1 VVCSFLIC
9 YFKLPIT
16 RCPLQ
21 TEKRKNVEKVLD
33 LLSLVANEKGLD
45 FDEVKEA
52 FKRSIIKTAK
62 KVLGDIDV
70 EVEIENGELKI
81 YQIFE
86 VRNDDVA
93 LEEPEKYF
101 YLYEAREFDPNAQIG
116 DKLKVELDLSKLG
129 RSGAMALQREFERE
143 ITRLLENEIYRKLIS
158 KLNTI
163 VSGEVVKVDSEE
175 NTWVELEGVKGVLPM
190 RNRIKG
196 EKFEVGDVL
205 KALLKYVH
213 FDTNRGITIEL
224 SRTNPKFLE
233 KLIESAVPEVRDG
246 IIKIH
251 TSARIPGVRS
261 KVAVSSLNP
270 KVEPIGTIIGK
281 NGVRINSVSN
291 ELNGENIDVIEYS
304 PKPEIFIARAL
315 SPAIVKN
322 VQVDED
328 KALAVVE
335 VDPDQKAKAI
345 GKNGI
350 NITLAGMLTKY
361 KIELK
366 DAEEKSK
373 DTSKLENLFKI

>member
-1 VVCSFLIC
+1 
-9 YFKLPIT
+9 
-16 RCPLQ
+16 
-21 TEKRKNVEKVLD
+21 VEKIQD

-70 EVEIENGELKI
+70 DVEMEDGELKI
-81 YQIFE
+81 YQNFE
-86 VRNDDVA
+86 VINDDRA
-93 LEEPEKYF
+93 LENPEKYL
-101 YLYEAREFDPNAQIG
+101 YLDEAKEISDNIQLG
-116 DKLKVELDLSKLG
+116 DKVRAELDLSKLG

-163 VSGEVVKVDSEE
+163 VSGEVVKVDNEE
-175 NTWVELEGVKGVLPM
+175 NTWIEIEGVKGVLPR

-196 EKFEVGDVL
+196 EKFEVGDIL

-213 FDTNRGITIEL
+213 FDNKKGITIEL
-224 SRTNPKFLE
+224 SRTSPKFLE
-233 KLIESAVPEVRDG
+233 KLIEQAVPEVRDG

-251 TSARIPGVRS
+251 SIARIPGVRA

-281 NGVRINSVSN
+281 NGVRINAISN
-291 ELNGENIDVIEYS
+291 ELHGENIDLIEYS
-304 PKPEIFIARAL
+304 PQPEIYVARAL
-315 SPAIVKN
+315 SPAIVKS
-322 VQVDED
+322 VKIDD
-328 KALAVVE
+328 KEGVAYVE
-335 VDPDQKAKAI
+335 LDPQEKAKAI
-345 GKNGI
+345 GKNGV
-350 NITLAGMLTKY
+350 NITLASMLTKY

-366 DAEEKSK
+366 DSEEKKS

>member
-1 VVCSFLIC
+1 M
-9 YFKLPIT
+9 
-16 RCPLQ
+16 
-21 TEKRKNVEKVLD
+21 EKVQE

-62 KVLGDIDV
+62 KILGDINIDV
-70 EVEIENGELKI
+70 EMENGELKI
-81 YQIFE
+81 YQNFE
-86 VRNDDVA
+86 VVNDDRA
-93 LEEPEKYF
+93 LEQPEKYL
-101 YLYEAREFDPNAQIG
+101 YLDEAREFDENIQIG
-116 DKLKVELDLSKLG
+116 DKLKAELDLSKLG

-163 VSGEVVKVDSEE
+163 VSAEVVKVDNEE
-175 NTWVELEGVKGVLPM
+175 NTWVEIEGVKGVLPR

-196 EKFEVGDVL
+196 EKFYVGDVL

-213 FDTNRGITIEL
+213 FDNKKGITIEL
-224 SRTNPKFLE
+224 SRTSPKFLE
-233 KLIESAVPEVRDG
+233 KLIEQAVPEVKDG

-251 TSARIPGVRS
+251 GSARIPGVRS

-270 KVEPIGTIIGK
+270 KVEPVGTIIGK
-281 NGVRINSVSN
+281 SGVRINAISN

-304 PKPEIFIARAL
+304 NKPEIYIARAL

-322 VQVDED
+322 VKIDE
-328 KALAVVE
+328 KEGIAYVE
-335 VDPDQKAKAI
+335 VDPSEKAKAI
-345 GKNGI
+345 GKNGV
-350 NITLAGMLTKY
+350 NITLASMLTKY

-366 DAEEKSK
+366 DSEEKKS
-373 DTSKLENLFKI
+373 DTSKLESLFKI

>member
-1 VVCSFLIC
+1 M
-9 YFKLPIT
+9 
-16 RCPLQ
+16 
-21 TEKRKNVEKVLD
+21 EKVLD

-52 FKRSIIKTAK
+52 FKRSVIKTAK

-70 EVEIENGELKI
+70 EVDIENGELKI

-93 LEEPEKYF
+93 LENPEKYL
-101 YLYEAREFDPNAQIG
+101 YLDEAREFDPNVQIG
-116 DKLKVELDLSKLG
+116 DKLKAELDLSKLG

-143 ITRLLENEIYRKLIS
+143 ITKLLENEIYRKLIS

-163 VSGEVVKVDSEE
+163 VSGEVIKVDSEE

-196 EKFEVGDVL
+196 ERFEVGDVM
-205 KALLKYVH
+205 KALLKFVH
-213 FDTNRGITIEL
+213 FDTKRGITIEL
-224 SRTNPKFLE
+224 SRTSPKFLE
-233 KLIESAVPEVRDG
+233 KLVESAVPEVRDG

-261 KVAVSSLNP
+261 KLAVSSLNP

-281 NGVRINSVSN
+281 NGVRINSISN

-322 VQVDED
+322 VKVDED
-328 KALAVVE
+328 KALAIVE

-366 DAEEKSK
+366 DAEEKTK
-373 DTSKLENLFKI
+373 DTSKFENLFKI

>member
-1 VVCSFLIC
+1 
-9 YFKLPIT
+9 
-16 RCPLQ
+16 
-21 TEKRKNVEKVLD
+21 VEKVQE

-62 KVLGDIDV
+62 KILGDINIDV
-70 EVEIENGELKI
+70 EMENGELKI
-81 YQIFE
+81 YQNFE
-86 VRNDDVA
+86 VVNDDRA
-93 LEEPEKYF
+93 LEQPEKYL
-101 YLYEAREFDPNAQIG
+101 YLDEAREFDENIQIG
-116 DKLKVELDLSKLG
+116 DKLKAELDLSKLG

-163 VSGEVVKVDSEE
+163 VSAEVIKVDNEE
-175 NTWVELEGVKGVLPM
+175 NTWVEIEGVKGVLPR

-196 EKFEVGDVL
+196 EKFYVGDVL

-213 FDTNRGITIEL
+213 FDNKKGITIEL
-224 SRTNPKFLE
+224 SRTSPKFLE
-233 KLIESAVPEVRDG
+233 KLIEQAVPEVKDG

-251 TSARIPGVRS
+251 GSARIPGVRS

-270 KVEPIGTIIGK
+270 KVEPVGTIIGK
-281 NGVRINSVSN
+281 SGVRINAISN

-304 PKPEIFIARAL
+304 NKPEIYIARAL

-322 VQVDED
+322 VKIDE
-328 KALAVVE
+328 KEGIAYVE
-335 VDPDQKAKAI
+335 VDPSEKAKAI
-345 GKNGI
+345 GKNGV
-350 NITLAGMLTKY
+350 NITLASMLTKY

-366 DAEEKSK
+366 DSEEKKS
-373 DTSKLENLFKI
+373 DTSKLESLFKI

>member
-1 VVCSFLIC
+1 
-9 YFKLPIT
+9 
-16 RCPLQ
+16 
-21 TEKRKNVEKVLD
+21 VEKVQE

-70 EVEIENGELKI
+70 DVEMKDGELKI
-81 YQIFE
+81 YQNFE
-86 VRNDDVA
+86 VVNDDRA
-93 LEEPEKYF
+93 LENPEKYL
-101 YLYEAREFDPNAQIG
+101 YLDEAKEFDENVQLG
-116 DKLKVELDLSKLG
+116 DKLRAELDLSKLG
-129 RSGAMALQREFERE
+129 RSGAMALQREFDRE

-163 VSGEVVKVDSEE
+163 VSAEVIKVDSDE
-175 NTWVELEGVKGVLPM
+175 NTWVEIEGVKGVLPR

-196 EKFEVGDVL
+196 EKFEVGDVM

-213 FDTNRGITIEL
+213 FDNKKGITIEL
-224 SRTNPKFLE
+224 SRTSPKFLE
-233 KLIESAVPEVRDG
+233 KLIEQAVPEARDG

-251 TSARIPGVRS
+251 SSARIPGVRS

-270 KVEPIGTIIGK
+270 NVEPIGTIIGK
-281 NGVRINSVSN
+281 NGVRINAISN

-304 PKPEIFIARAL
+304 NKPEIYVARAL
-315 SPAIVKN
+315 SPAIIKN
-322 VQVDED
+322 VKIDE
-328 KALAVVE
+328 KEGIAYVE
-335 VDPDQKAKAI
+335 VDPQEKAKAI
-345 GKNGI
+345 GKNGV
-350 NITLAGMLTKY
+350 NITLASMLTKY

-366 DAEEKSK
+366 DSQEKKS

>member
-1 VVCSFLIC
+1 M
-9 YFKLPIT
+9 
-16 RCPLQ
+16 
-21 TEKRKNVEKVLD
+21 EKVQE

-70 EVEIENGELKI
+70 DVEMKDGELKI
-81 YQIFE
+81 YQNFE
-86 VRNDDVA
+86 VVNDDRA
-93 LEEPEKYF
+93 LENPEKYL
-101 YLYEAREFDPNAQIG
+101 YLDEAKEFDENVQLG
-116 DKLKVELDLSKLG
+116 DKLRAELDLSKLG
-129 RSGAMALQREFERE
+129 RSGAMALQREFDRE

-163 VSGEVVKVDSEE
+163 VSAEVIKVDSDE
-175 NTWVELEGVKGVLPM
+175 NTWVEIEGVKGVLPR

-196 EKFEVGDVL
+196 EKFEVGDVM

-213 FDTNRGITIEL
+213 FDNKKGITIEL
-224 SRTNPKFLE
+224 SRTSPKFLE
-233 KLIESAVPEVRDG
+233 KLIEQAVPEARDG

-251 TSARIPGVRS
+251 SSARIPGVRS

-270 KVEPIGTIIGK
+270 NVEPIGTIIGK
-281 NGVRINSVSN
+281 NGVRINAISN

-304 PKPEIFIARAL
+304 NKPEIYVARAL
-315 SPAIVKN
+315 SPAIIKN
-322 VQVDED
+322 VKIDE
-328 KALAVVE
+328 KEGIAYVE
-335 VDPDQKAKAI
+335 VDPQEKAKAI
-345 GKNGI
+345 GKNGV
-350 NITLAGMLTKY
+350 NITLASMLTKY

-366 DAEEKSK
+366 DSQEKKS

>member
-1 VVCSFLIC
+1 LCKIIT
-9 YFKLPIT
+9 KLKDIKH
-16 RCPLQ
+16 LK
-21 TEKRKNVEKVLD
+21 KRISVEKIQD

-70 EVEIENGELKI
+70 DVELEDGELKI
-81 YQIFE
+81 YQNFT
-86 VRNDDVA
+86 VVNDDRA
-93 LEEPEKYF
+93 LEEPEKYL
-101 YLYEAREFDPNAQIG
+101 YLDEAREYDENAQIG
-116 DKLKVELDLSKLG
+116 DKLRAELDLSKLG

-163 VSGEVVKVDSEE
+163 VSGEVVKVDSDE
-175 NTWVELEGVKGVLPM
+175 NTYVELDGVRGILPR

-213 FDTNRGITIEL
+213 FDNKKGITIEL
-224 SRTNPKFLE
+224 SRTSPKFLE
-233 KLIESAVPEVRDG
+233 KLIENAVPEVRDG

-251 TSARIPGVRS
+251 SSARIPGVRA

-270 KVEPIGTIIGK
+270 KIDPIGTIIGK
-281 NGVRINSVSN
+281 NGVRINAISN

-304 PKPEIFIARAL
+304 DKPEIFVARAL

-322 VQVDED
+322 VKIDE
-328 KALAVVE
+328 KNGIAYVE
-335 VDPDQKAKAI
+335 VDPGEKAKAI
-345 GKNGI
+345 GKNGV
-350 NITLAGMLTKY
+350 NITLASMLTKY
-361 KIELK
+361 KIELQ
-366 DAEEKSK
+366 EPQEKTK
-373 DTSKLENLFKI
+373 DTSKLESLFKI

>member
-1 VVCSFLIC
+1 
-9 YFKLPIT
+9 
-16 RCPLQ
+16 
-21 TEKRKNVEKVLD
+21 VEKVVD
-33 LLSLVANEKGLD
+33 LLSLVANEKGLN
-45 FDEVKEA
+45 FDEVKGA

-62 KVLGDIDV
+62 KVLGDINI
-70 EVEIENGELKI
+70 EVELESTAFKI

-86 VRNDDVA
+86 VRNDDLA

-101 YLYEAREFDPNAQIG
+101 YLDEAREFDPNAQIG

-129 RSGAMALQREFERE
+129 RSGAIALQKEFERE

-163 VSGEVVKVDSEE
+163 VSGEVIKVDSEE

-190 RNRIKG
+190 KNRIKG

-205 KALLKYVH
+205 KALLKFVH
-213 FDTNRGITIEL
+213 FDTKRGITIEL

-233 KLIESAVPEVRDG
+233 KLIESAVPEVKDG
-246 IIKIH
+246 IIKIY

-270 KVEPIGTIIGK
+270 KIESIGTIIGR
-281 NGVRINSVSN
+281 NGVRINAVSN
-291 ELNGENIDVIEYS
+291 ELNGENIDIIEYS
-304 PKPEIFIARAL
+304 NKPEIFIARAL

-322 VQVDED
+322 VQIDEHN
-328 KALAVVE
+328 ALAIVE
-335 VDPDQKAKAI
+335 IDSEQKAKAI

-350 NITLAGMLTKY
+350 NITLASMLTKY

-366 DAEEKSK
+366 NTKEKTK

>member
-1 VVCSFLIC
+1 M
-9 YFKLPIT
+9 
-16 RCPLQ
+16 
-21 TEKRKNVEKVLD
+21 EKIQD

-70 EVEIENGELKI
+70 DVELENGELKI
-81 YQIFE
+81 YQNFT
-86 VRNDDVA
+86 VVNDDRA
-93 LEEPEKYF
+93 LEEPEKYL
-101 YLYEAREFDPNAQIG
+101 YLDEAREYDENAQIG
-116 DKLKVELDLSKLG
+116 DKLRAELDLSKLG

-163 VSGEVVKVDSEE
+163 VSGEVVKVDSDE
-175 NTWVELEGVKGVLPM
+175 NTYVELDGVRGILPR

-213 FDTNRGITIEL
+213 FDNKKGITIEL
-224 SRTNPKFLE
+224 SRTSPKFLE
-233 KLIESAVPEVRDG
+233 KLIENAVPEVRDS

-251 TSARIPGVRS
+251 SSARIPGVRA

-270 KVEPIGTIIGK
+270 KIDPIGTIIGK
-281 NGVRINSVSN
+281 NGVRINAISN

-304 PKPEIFIARAL
+304 DKPEIFVARAL

-322 VQVDED
+322 VKIDE
-328 KALAVVE
+328 KNGVAYVE
-335 VDPDQKAKAI
+335 VDPGEKAKAI
-345 GKNGI
+345 GKNGV
-350 NITLAGMLTKY
+350 NITLASMLTKY
-361 KIELK
+361 KIELQEPK
-366 DAEEKSK
+366 EKTK
-373 DTSKLENLFKI
+373 DTSKLESLFKI

>member
-1 VVCSFLIC
+1 M
-9 YFKLPIT
+9 
-16 RCPLQ
+16 
-21 TEKRKNVEKVLD
+21 EKIQD

-62 KVLGDIDV
+62 KILGDIDV
-70 EVEIENGELKI
+70 DVEMEDGELKI
-81 YQIFE
+81 YQNFE
-86 VRNDDVA
+86 VVNDDRA
-93 LEEPEKYF
+93 LEMPEKYL
-101 YLYEAREFDPNAQIG
+101 YLDEAREIDENIQLG
-116 DKLKVELDLSKLG
+116 DKVRAELDLSKLG

-163 VSGEVVKVDSEE
+163 VSGEVVKVDNEE
-175 NTWVELEGVKGVLPM
+175 NTWIEIEGVKGVLPR

-213 FDTNRGITIEL
+213 FDNKKGITIEL
-224 SRTNPKFLE
+224 SRTSPKFLE
-233 KLIESAVPEVRDG
+233 KLIEQAVPEVRDG

-251 TSARIPGVRS
+251 SSARIPGVRA

-281 NGVRINSVSN
+281 NGVRINAISN
-291 ELNGENIDVIEYS
+291 ELNGENIDIIEYS
-304 PKPEIFIARAL
+304 PQPEIYVARAL
-315 SPAIVKN
+315 SPAIVKS
-322 VQVDED
+322 VKIDE
-328 KALAVVE
+328 KNGIAYVE
-335 VDPDQKAKAI
+335 LDPQEKAKAI
-345 GKNGI
+345 GKNGV
-350 NITLAGMLTKY
+350 NITLASMLTKY

-366 DAEEKSK
+366 DSEEKKS
-373 DTSKLENLFKI
+373 DTSKLESLFKI

>member
-1 VVCSFLIC
+1 M
-9 YFKLPIT
+9 
-16 RCPLQ
+16 
-21 TEKRKNVEKVLD
+21 N
-33 LLSLVANEKGLD
+33 LLSMVANEKGLD
-45 FDEVKEA
+45 FEEVKEA
-52 FKRSIIKTAK
+52 FKRSIVKAAK
-62 KVLGDIDV
+62 RILGDIDV
-70 EVEIENGELKI
+70 DVELDDNGELKI
-81 YQIFE
+81 YQNFT
-86 VRNDDVA
+86 VVNDDRA
-93 LEEPEKYF
+93 LEEPEKYL
-101 YLYEAREFDPNAQIG
+101 YLDEAKEFDENAQIG
-116 DKLKVELDLSKLG
+116 DKLRAELDLSKLG

-175 NTWVELEGVKGVLPM
+175 NTWVELEGVKGVLPR

-213 FDTNRGITIEL
+213 FDNKKGITIEL
-224 SRTNPKFLE
+224 SRTSPKFLE
-233 KLIESAVPEVRDG
+233 KLIENAVPEVRDG

-251 TSARIPGVRS
+251 SSARIPGVRA

-270 KVEPIGTIIGK
+270 RVEPIGTIIGK
-281 NGVRINSVSN
+281 NGVRINSISN

-304 PKPEIFIARAL
+304 SKPEIFVARAL

-322 VQVDED
+322 VKIDD
-328 KALAVVE
+328 KNGVAYVE
-335 VDPDQKAKAI
+335 VDPNEKAKAI

-350 NITLAGMLTKY
+350 NITLASMLTKY

-366 DAEEKSK
+366 DAEEKSS
-373 DTSKLENLFKI
+373 DTSKLESLFKI

>member
-1 VVCSFLIC
+1 M
-9 YFKLPIT
+9 
-16 RCPLQ
+16 
-21 TEKRKNVEKVLD
+21 EKVLD

-52 FKRSIIKTAK
+52 FKRSVIKTAK

-70 EVEIENGELKI
+70 EVDIQEGELKI

-86 VRNDDVA
+86 VRNDDIA
-93 LEEPEKYF
+93 LDEPEKYF
-101 YLYEAREFDPNAQIG
+101 YLDEAREFDPNAQIG

-129 RSGAMALQREFERE
+129 RSGAMSLQREFEKE

-175 NTWVELEGVKGVLPM
+175 NTWVEIEGVKGVLPM

-196 EKFEVGDVL
+196 EKFETGEVL
-205 KALLKYVH
+205 RALLKYVH
-213 FDTNRGITIEL
+213 FDTNRGIMIEL
-224 SRTNPKFLE
+224 SRTNPRFLE
-233 KLIESAVPEVRDG
+233 KLIESAVPEVKDG

-261 KVAVSSLNP
+261 KVAVSSINP
-270 KVEPIGTIIGK
+270 RVEPIGTIIGK

-291 ELNGENIDVIEYS
+291 ELNGENIDIIEYS
-304 PKPEIFIARAL
+304 DKPEIFIARTL

-322 VQVDED
+322 VQVNEK
-328 KALAVVE
+328 KAIAIVE

-366 DAEEKSK
+366 DAEEKTK
-373 DTSKLENLFKI
+373 DTSKLESLFKI

>member
-1 VVCSFLIC
+1 L
-9 YFKLPIT
+9 
-16 RCPLQ
+16 
-21 TEKRKNVEKVLD
+21 N
-33 LLSLVANEKGLD
+33 LLSMVANEKGLD
-45 FDEVKEA
+45 FEEVKEA
-52 FKRSIIKTAK
+52 FKRSIVKAAK
-62 KVLGDIDV
+62 RILGDIDV
-70 EVEIENGELKI
+70 DVELDDNGELKI
-81 YQIFE
+81 YQNFT
-86 VRNDDVA
+86 VVNDDRA
-93 LEEPEKYF
+93 LEEPEKYL
-101 YLYEAREFDPNAQIG
+101 YLDEAKEFDENAQIG
-116 DKLKVELDLSKLG
+116 DKLRAELDLSKLG

-175 NTWVELEGVKGVLPM
+175 NTWVELEGVKGVLPR

-213 FDTNRGITIEL
+213 FDNKKGITIEL
-224 SRTNPKFLE
+224 SRTSPKFLE
-233 KLIESAVPEVRDG
+233 KLIENAVPEVRDG

-251 TSARIPGVRS
+251 SSARIPGVRA

-270 KVEPIGTIIGK
+270 RVEPIGTIIGK
-281 NGVRINSVSN
+281 NGVRINSISN

-304 PKPEIFIARAL
+304 SKPEIFVARAL

-322 VQVDED
+322 VKIDD
-328 KALAVVE
+328 KNGVAYVE
-335 VDPDQKAKAI
+335 VDPNEKAKAI

-350 NITLAGMLTKY
+350 NITLASMLTKY

-366 DAEEKSK
+366 DAEEKSS
-373 DTSKLENLFKI
+373 DTSKLESLFKI

>member
-1 VVCSFLIC
+1 M
-9 YFKLPIT
+9 
-16 RCPLQ
+16 
-21 TEKRKNVEKVLD
+21 EKVLD

-45 FDEVKEA
+45 FEEVKKA
-52 FKRSIIKTAK
+52 FERSIIKAARK
-62 KVLGDIDV
+62 ILGDIN
-70 EVEIENGELKI
+70 VEIELENGDLKI
-81 YQIFE
+81 YQVFE
-86 VRNDDVA
+86 VLNDNRA
-93 LEEPEKYF
+93 LENEEKYLF
-101 YLYEAREFDPNAQIG
+101 LDEAREIDPDAQIG

-129 RSGAMALQREFERE
+129 RSGAMALHNEFERE
-143 ITRLLENEIYRKLIS
+143 ITKLLENEIYRKLIS

-163 VSGEVVKVDSEE
+163 VSGEVIKVDSEE
-175 NTWVELEGVKGVLPM
+175 NTWVEIDGVKGVLPM

-213 FDTNRGITIEL
+213 FDNKKGITIEL
-224 SRTNPKFLE
+224 SRTNPRFLE
-233 KLIESAVPEVRDG
+233 KLIEAAVPEVKDG

-270 KVEPIGTIIGK
+270 KIDPIGTVIGK

-291 ELNGENIDVIEYS
+291 ELHGENIDVIEYS
-304 PKPEIFIARAL
+304 SKPEIFIARAL

-322 VQVDED
+322 VKIDED
-328 KALAVVE
+328 NALAIVE

-350 NITLAGMLTKY
+350 NITLASMLTKY

-366 DAEEKSK
+366 DTQKTK
-373 DTSKLENLFKI
+373 DTSKLESLFKI

>member
-1 VVCSFLIC
+1 
-9 YFKLPIT
+9 
-16 RCPLQ
+16 
-21 TEKRKNVEKVLD
+21 VEKVLD

-45 FDEVKEA
+45 FEEVKKA
-52 FKRSIIKTAK
+52 FERSIIKAARK
-62 KVLGDIDV
+62 ILGDIN
-70 EVEIENGELKI
+70 VEIELENGDLKI
-81 YQIFE
+81 YQVFE
-86 VRNDDVA
+86 VLNDNRA
-93 LEEPEKYF
+93 LENEEKYLF
-101 YLYEAREFDPNAQIG
+101 LDEAREIDPDAQIG

-129 RSGAMALQREFERE
+129 RSGAMALHNEFERE
-143 ITRLLENEIYRKLIS
+143 ITKLLENEIYRKLIS

-163 VSGEVVKVDSEE
+163 VSGEVIKVDSEE
-175 NTWVELEGVKGVLPM
+175 NTWVEIDGVKGVLPM

-213 FDTNRGITIEL
+213 FDNKKGITIEL
-224 SRTNPKFLE
+224 SRTNPRFLE
-233 KLIESAVPEVRDG
+233 KLIEAAVPEVKDG

-270 KVEPIGTIIGK
+270 KIDPIGTVIGK

-291 ELNGENIDVIEYS
+291 ELHGENIDVIEYS
-304 PKPEIFIARAL
+304 SKPEIFIARAL

-322 VQVDED
+322 VKIDED
-328 KALAVVE
+328 NALAIVE

-350 NITLAGMLTKY
+350 NITLASMLTKY

-366 DAEEKSK
+366 DTQKTK
-373 DTSKLENLFKI
+373 DTSKLESLFKI

>member
-1 VVCSFLIC
+1 M
-9 YFKLPIT
+9 
-16 RCPLQ
+16 
-21 TEKRKNVEKVLD
+21 EKVLD

-70 EVEIENGELKI
+70 EVDIENGELKI

-101 YLYEAREFDPNAQIG
+101 YLDEAREFDPNAQIG
-116 DKLKVELDLSKLG
+116 DKLKVELDLGKLG

-196 EKFEVGDVL
+196 EKFEVGDVM

>member
-1 VVCSFLIC
+1 M
-9 YFKLPIT
+9 
-16 RCPLQ
+16 
-21 TEKRKNVEKVLD
+21 EKVLD

-45 FDEVKEA
+45 FEEVKEA

-70 EVEIENGELKI
+70 EVEIENAELKI

-86 VRNDDVA
+86 VRNDDLA
-93 LEEPEKYF
+93 LEEPERYF
-101 YLYEAREFDPNAQIG
+101 YLDEAREFDPNAQIG

-163 VSGEVVKVDSEE
+163 VSGEVIKVDSEE

-205 KALLKYVH
+205 RALLKFVH
-213 FDTNRGITIEL
+213 FDTKRGITIEL

-233 KLIESAVPEVRDG
+233 KLIQSAVPEVRDG

-281 NGVRINSVSN
+281 NGVRINAVSN

-304 PKPEIFIARAL
+304 AKPEIFIARAL

-322 VQVDED
+322 VTVDED
-328 KALAVVE
+328 KALAIVE
-335 VDPDQKAKAI
+335 VDSDQKAKAI
-345 GKNGI
+345 GKTELILHLQGCLQ
-350 NITLAGMLTKY
+350 NIKSSLKMPKKKR
-361 KIELK
+361 KILK
-366 DAEEKSK
+366 
-373 DTSKLENLFKI
+373 N